1 MIAYLTH
8 DQVNAA
14 LARRITDRLGLDLTV
29 LALKDADRAV
39 AADAVVLDL
48 DSLPRDAR
56 SKLFLRVGSGE
67 LRSGVGV
74 HSYHLTASEART
86 LRRAGVRAERRLTA
100 AALVPAAPAHAVA

>member
-1 MIAYLTH
+1 MTVYLTH

-14 LARRITDRLGLDLTV
+14 LARRIAARLGLDITV
-29 LALKDADRAV
+29 LALKDADQAV
-39 AADAVVLDL
+39 TADALVLDL
-48 DSLPRDAR
+48 DSLPLDAR

-86 LRRAGVRAERRLTA
+86 LRRAGVRVERRLTA
-100 AALVPAAPAHAVA
+100 AALVPAAPVFAAA

>member
-1 MIAYLTH
+1 MTAYLTH

-14 LARRITDRLGLDLTV
+14 LARRIAARLGLDLTV

-39 AADAVVLDL
+39 AADALVLDL

-74 HSYHLTASEART
+74 HSYHLTGSEART

-100 AALVPAAPAHAVA
+100 AALVPARRAAVAA